1 MQRLPSFAVKEHKEV
16 PVSSEILARYVG
28 KYEMRPD
35 FVLTITKEGES
46 MFVQA
51 TGQEKAEICPM
62 SDSEF
67 FLKVVDAE
75 ITFHCDESGK
85 VKSATLHQN
94 GQDESAK
101 RIE

>member
-1 MQRLPSFAVKEHKEV
+1 MS
-16 PVSSEILARYVG
+16 VSSDILTKYVG

-35 FVLTITKEGES
+35 FVLTITREGNS

-51 TGQEKAEICPM
+51 TGQVRAQIFPM

-75 ITFHCDESGK
+75 ITFHRDESGN
-85 VKSATLHQN
+85 VTSATLHQN
-94 GQDESAK
+94 GQDEPAK